1 MRSLERASRPLPS
14 SPSSSDLMTRLA
26 SLLLCVALVGCGGA
40 TVRTTPLT
48 AADYRARAE
57 ALPTDPELALARAEA
72 ELFANGGDT
81 TAAQAAITRARELGA
96 SPLRT
101 QMLAAIEA
109 DIHGRHAEALAGYL
123 SALRTTADPA
133 GASDPWAPVIAE
145 VAVASIVEYDDAL
158 PGYVAQVRPV
168 FEALYASPSASVG
181 PRARWAI
188 GNVLVDFAYRRGDMD
203 AVRTLAGSQRCVTA
217 MRVAGPFG
225 PRQLLDFDRALAP
238 EEPGPLADSYD
249 LGVGRGRRATRD
261 AEARG
266 CAVHLGNG
274 PVGGA
279 GTTYAEGTFSVPSAG
294 TYTIRLETPNAV
306 ELFVDDRSVARVD
319 RRVEPVGRTTLHAV
333 ELTAGEH
340 RFLAKIATRHPNPIL
355 LLSLFDGDE
364 TTDLA
369 LDDAATREAH
379 PIAYYLDVTRSMAR
393 ADWVTA
399 RERLGSIDADVAP
412 SSVLV
417 LATGIA
423 FGDPL
428 RAETVARDDA
438 LRFVTEAR
446 ERDPEA
452 WYPVIQAARFEA
464 DNGRVRESIAML
476 REGMD
481 HYPEVLAFPLSLVD
495 LLTARG
501 WNDQV
506 EPVIAAMRTRVPDA
520 CRPLRAALNRSLER
534 GHIPESDRL
543 AEELVGCD
551 ARSDA
556 RLQRLFRRRDWTAAS
571 TELSRL
577 ASMEPRTTRFAILDS
592 ELTVAR
598 ARNDQPRIDA
608 LLRELGEMMPQ
619 SQNIVL
625 AEVDRL
631 MSRGDEQAARTRL
644 LQALSVEPEAMADLR
659 RLARSVFRESPLEP
673 YRRDGLQVI
682 RDFVASGR
690 TYENAPQVL
699 VWDYT
704 VTRLMPDGTIMEL
717 THQIYRAQSEEAV
730 DDLGQ
735 FQAPEDALLL
745 TLRTVKADGTRR
757 EPDRIAGLEH
767 IEMPSLEVGDFVES
781 EYLRVRPPAATYDGG
796 AVGDRFYFQ
805 SFEIPFDTSQLTLV
819 APASFEVH
827 VDPRGE
833 APRTEERTEGDTRVY
848 HWEVHQ
854 SQPLSPEPGAV
865 NAREYLPSIGWAVRA
880 EWPQLV
886 ESLRDVLADRSIRDP
901 AAERLA
907 REISGEAGSSVEQR
921 AQRIY
926 HWVLENIEDT
936 SDVFGQAAPML
947 SARTGSRSR
956 LYVYLLGLVGI
967 DADLAIVRSYAF
979 DSTESQ
985 VPDDDTY
992 GDVAIRVQGST
1003 GPIWV
1008 ETGMR
1013 RSAFGTLSPLVR
1025 GQDALILDAPFE
1037 RTHVTSPSDEVDLH
1051 DIDVDLTVLPNGDAN
1066 ATITETFRGLGAAG
1080 WRNEL
1085 ADIPEAQL
1093 ETLFE
1098 QNYVAR
1104 ILPGALMRSLRITGR
1119 EDFEM
1124 PLVFRYEIEVEDI
1137 GRVENGARLL
1147 PTLFPSLL
1155 TANHAR
1161 LAQRQR
1167 AQIVPSSAMD
1177 VRVAIHAPPGG
1188 RVEAPETRTLEG
1200 REGMTV
1206 TYGSSPLA
1214 DGLVLTRNVRIHRMR
1229 VPPAEYPELAAL
1241 CRAADEQEQR
1251 EVRVVMP

>member
-1 MRSLERASRPLPS
+1 MRLHLSIVSF
-14 SPSSSDLMTRLA
+14 
-26 SLLLCVALVGCGGA
+26 LLLGLVGCGGA
-40 TVRTTPLT
+40 TSRTTPLT
-48 AADYRARAE
+48 AADHRARA
-57 ALPTDPELALARAEA
+57 AAQPTDPGLALARAEA
-72 ELFANGGDT
+72 ELFADGGDST
-81 TAAQAAITRARELGA
+81 SAAAALARARELGA
-96 SPLRT
+96 SPLRV

-109 DIHGRHAEALAGYL
+109 DLHGRHREALAGYL
-123 SALRTTADPA
+123 AALRAAA
-133 GASDPWAPVIAE
+133 GSEDAWAGPIAE

-158 PGYVAQVRPV
+158 PGYAATVRPV
-168 FEALYASPSASVG
+168 FEELYAGSRVG

-188 GNVLVDFAYRRGDMD
+188 GNVLIDFAYRRGDID
-203 AVRTLAGSQRCVTA
+203 AVRALAGSQRCVTS
-217 MRVAGPFG
+217 MRIAGPFG

-238 EEPGPLADSYD
+238 EEPGPLAESYD
-249 LGVGRGRRATRD
+249 LGVGRGRRATRE

-274 PVGGA
+274 PVGGP
-279 GTTYAEGTFSVPSAG
+279 GTTYAEGTFEVPSAG
-294 TYTIRLETPNAV
+294 LYTIRLETPNAV
-306 ELFVDDRSVARVD
+306 ELFVDDRSVARID
-319 RRVEPVGRTTLHAV
+319 RRVEPVGRTTLHAL
-333 ELTAGEH
+333 ELTAGPH
-340 RFLAKIATRHPNPIL
+340 RVLAKVTTRHPNPIVL
-355 LLSLFDGDE
+355 VSLFDGDQSRE
-364 TTDLA
+364 LDLGSA
-369 LDDAATREAH
+369 ETREAH
-379 PIAYYLDVTRSMAR
+379 PLAHYLDVTRAMAR
-393 ADWVTA
+393 ADWVGA
-399 RERLGSIDADVAP
+399 RERLGAIDADTAP
-412 SSVLV
+412 ALPLV

-428 RAETVARDDA
+428 RAETVSRDDA

-452 WYPVIQAARFEA
+452 WYPRLQAARFEA
-464 DNGRVRESIAML
+464 DNGRVREAIAML

-481 HYPEVLAFPLSLVD
+481 RHPEVLAFALTLVD

-506 EPVIAAMRTRVPDA
+506 EPVLATMRTRVPDA
-520 CRPLRAALNRSLER
+520 CRPVRAALNRALER
-534 GHIPESDRL
+534 GRVPESDRL
-543 AEELVGCD
+543 VEQLVSCD

-556 RLQRLFRRRDWTAAS
+556 RLQRLFRRRDWDAAG
-571 TELSRL
+571 TELARL
-577 ASMEPRTTRFAILDS
+577 AALEPRTSRFAILDS
-592 ELTVAR
+592 ELTIAR
-598 ARNDQPRIDA
+598 ARNDQARIEA
-608 LLRELGEMMPQ
+608 LLGELGRMMPQ

-625 AEVDRL
+625 AEIDRL
-631 MSRGDEQAARTRL
+631 VAHGEEQAARTRL
-644 LQALSVEPEAMADLR
+644 LAAFTAEPTAMVDLR
-659 RLARSVFRESPLEP
+659 RLARSVFHESPLES

-682 RDFVASGR
+682 RDFIASAR

-704 VTRLMPDGTIMEL
+704 VTRLMPDGTILEL

-735 FQAPEDALLL
+735 FRAPEEALLL

-781 EYLRVRPPAATYDGG
+781 EYLRVRPPTAAYDGG
-796 AVGDRFYFQ
+796 AVGDRFFFQ

-819 APASFEVH
+819 APASVEVR

-854 SQPLSPEPGAV
+854 SLPLSPEPGSV
-865 NAREYLPSIGWAVRA
+865 NPREYLPSIGWAVRA

-886 ESLRDVLADRSIRDP
+886 ESLRDVLADRSIHDP
-901 AAERLA
+901 AAARLA
-907 REISGEAGSSVEQR
+907 REIAGEPGSSVEQR
-921 AQRIY
+921 AQRLY

-947 SARTGSRSR
+947 SARTGSRAR
-956 LYVYLLGLVGI
+956 IYAYLLGLVGI
-967 DADLAIVRSYAF
+967 DADLAVVRSFAF
-979 DSTESQ
+979 DATESE

-1003 GPIWV
+1003 GPLWV

-1037 RTHVTSPSDEVDLH
+1037 RARVSSPRDDVDLH
-1051 DIDVDLTVLPNGDAN
+1051 DIDVDLTVLPNGDAM
-1066 ATITETFRGLGAAG
+1066 ATVTETFRGLGAAG

-1137 GRVENGARLL
+1137 GRLEGGARLL
-1147 PTLFPSLL
+1147 PTLFPSMF

-1188 RVEAPETRTLEG
+1188 RVEAPEPRALDG
-1200 REGMTV
+1200 REGLEV
-1206 TYGSSPLA
+1206 RYGSSPLA
-1214 DGLVLTRNVRIHRMR
+1214 DGLVVTRRVRIPRMR
-1229 VPPAEYPELAAL
+1229 VPPAEYPALAAL

-1251 EVRVVMP
+1251 ETRVVMP

>member
-1 MRSLERASRPLPS
+1 MRFAP
-14 SPSSSDLMTRLA
+14 
-26 SLLLCVALVGCGGA
+26 LLLCLALVGCGGA

-48 AADYRARAE
+48 AADYRTRAD
-57 ALPTDPELALARAEA
+57 ALPLDPELALARAEA
-72 ELFANGGDT
+72 ELFVNGGDT
-81 TAAQAAITRARELGA
+81 TTAQAAIARATELGA

-101 QMLAAIEA
+101 RMLAAIEA
-109 DIHGRHAEALAGYL
+109 DVHGRHGEALDGYL
-123 SALRTTADPA
+123 DVLQQASAS
-133 GASDPWAPVIAE
+133 SDPWAGVIAE
-145 VAVASIVEYDDAL
+145 VSVASVIEYDDSV
-158 PGYVAQVRPV
+158 PRFVARVRPV
-168 FEALYASPSASVG
+168 FEALYASASASLG

-188 GNVLVDFAYRRGDMD
+188 GNVLIDFAYRRGEMD
-203 AVRTLAGSQRCVTA
+203 AVRTLATSQRCVTNL
-217 MRVAGPFG
+217 RVAGPFG
-225 PRQLLDFDRALAP
+225 PRQLLDFDRQLAP
-238 EEPGPLADSYD
+238 EEAGPLAAEYD

-261 AEARG
+261 SEARG

-294 TYTIRLETPNAV
+294 TYTLRLETPNAI

-319 RRVEPVGRTTLHAV
+319 RRVEPVGRTTLHALT
-333 ELTAGEH
+333 LTAGEH
-340 RFLAKIATRHPNPIL
+340 RFMAKVATRHPNPIL
-355 LLSLFDGDE
+355 ITSLFDGDQTSDVE
-364 TTDLA
+364 LSA
-369 LDDAATREAH
+369 RETREAH
-379 PIAYYLDVTRSMAR
+379 PLAYYLDVTRAMAR
-393 ADWVTA
+393 ADWVSA
-399 RERLGSIDADVAP
+399 RERLGTIDADAAP
-412 SSVLV
+412 STVLV

-438 LRFVTEAR
+438 LRFTTEAR
-446 ERDPEA
+446 ERDPEV
-452 WYPVIQAARFEA
+452 WYAVIQAARFEA
-464 DNGRVRESIAML
+464 DNGRVREALAML

-481 HYPEVLAFPLSLVD
+481 HHPEVLAFALSLVD
-495 LLTARG
+495 LLSARG
-501 WNDQV
+501 WSDQV

-520 CRPLRAALNRSLER
+520 CRPVRAALNQALER
-534 GHIPESDRL
+534 GHVPESDRL
-543 AEELVGCD
+543 SEELVTCD

-556 RLQRLFRRRDWTAAS
+556 RLQRLFRRRDWDAAQ

-592 ELTVAR
+592 ELTIAR
-598 ARNDQPRIDA
+598 ARNDQSRIDELLSQLEA
-608 LLRELGEMMPQ
+608 LMPQ
-619 SQNIVL
+619 SQNVVL

-631 MSRGDEQAARTRL
+631 LSRGNEQRARERL
-644 LQALSVEPEAMADLR
+644 LTAFATEPEAMADLR
-659 RLARSVFRESPLEP
+659 RLARSIFRESPLEA
-673 YRRDGLQVI
+673 YRRDGAEVI
-682 RDFVASGR
+682 RNFAASGR

-704 VTRLMPDGTIMEL
+704 VTRLLPDGTIMEL
-717 THQIYRAQSEEAV
+717 THQIYRAQSEEAI

-767 IEMPSLEVGDFVES
+767 IEMPSLEVGDYVES
-781 EYLRVRPPAATYDGG
+781 EYLRVRPPAAAYDGG
-796 AVGDRFYFQ
+796 AVGDRFFFQ

-819 APASFEVH
+819 VPAGVEVA

-833 APRTEERTEGDTRVY
+833 APETQQRTEGDTRVY
-848 HWEVHQ
+848 HWEVHEA
-854 SQPLSPEPGAV
+854 QPLSPEPGAV
-865 NAREYLPSIGWAVRA
+865 NAREFLPSIGWAVRA

-886 ESLRDVLADRSIRDP
+886 ESLRDVLADRSVRDP
-901 AAERLA
+901 AAERLV
-907 REISGEAGSSVEQR
+907 REIVGEGGSSVEQR
-921 AQRIY
+921 AQRLY
-926 HWVLENIEDT
+926 HWLLENVEDT

-956 LYVYLLGLVGI
+956 LYVYMLGLAGI

-979 DSTESQ
+979 DATESD

-992 GDVAIRVQGST
+992 GDVAVRVQGST

-1013 RSAFGTLSPLVR
+1013 RSPFGTLSPLVR

-1037 RTHVTSPSDEVDLH
+1037 RATVSMPDDQVDLH
-1051 DIDVDLTVLPNGDAN
+1051 EVDVDLTVAADGDAT
-1066 ATITETFRGLGAAG
+1066 ATITETFHGLGASG

-1119 EDFEM
+1119 EDPEM
-1124 PLVFRYEIEVEDI
+1124 PLVFRFEIEVEDI

-1147 PTLFPSLL
+1147 PTLFPSSL
-1155 TANHAR
+1155 TSQYAR
-1161 LAQRQR
+1161 LATRRR
-1167 AQIVPSSAMD
+1167 AQIVPAAALD
-1177 VRVAIHAPPGG
+1177 VRVAIHAPAGG
-1188 RVEAPETRTLEG
+1188 RVEAPEARTLSG
-1200 REGMTV
+1200 REGMSV
-1206 TYGSSPLA
+1206 TYASEPIT
-1214 DGLVLTRNVRIHRMR
+1214 DGLVLTRRVRMHRMR
-1229 VPPAEYPELAAL
+1229 IPPSEYAEFAQL
-1241 CRAADEQEQR
+1241 CRATDEQEQR

>member
-1 MRSLERASRPLPS
+1 MRHPLLRSSRSASVLI
-14 SPSSSDLMTRLA
+14 LTLA
-26 SLLLCVALVGCGGA
+26 MVGCGGT
-40 TVRTTPLT
+40 TVRTAPLT
-48 AADYRARAE
+48 AADYRTRAE
-57 ALPTDPELALARAEA
+57 ALPSDPELALARAEA
-72 ELFANGGDT
+72 ELFVNGGD
-81 TAAQAAITRARELGA
+81 AAQAHDAIAHAAELGA

-101 QMLAAIEA
+101 RMLAAIEA
-109 DIHGRHAEALAGYL
+109 DVHGRHAEALEAYL
-123 SALRTTADPA
+123 EVLRAVP
-133 GASDPWAPVIAE
+133 GSDDAWAPVIAE
-145 VAVASIVEYDDAL
+145 VAVASIVEYDDAV
-158 PGYVAQVRPV
+158 PGFVAHVRPV
-168 FEALYASPSASVG
+168 FEELFASGAASVG

-188 GNVLVDFAYRRGDMD
+188 GNVLIDFAYRRGDMD
-203 AVRTLAGSQRCVTA
+203 AVRTIAGAQRCVTA

-274 PVGGA
+274 PVGGP
-279 GTTYAEGTFSVPSAG
+279 GTTYAEGSVSVPSAG

-340 RFLAKIATRHPNPIL
+340 RFLAKIATRHPNPIVL
-355 LLSLFDGDE
+355 VSLVDGDQSG
-364 TTDLA
+364 DVA
-369 LDDAATREAH
+369 LSSVREAH
-379 PIAYYLDVTRSMAR
+379 PLAYYLDVTRAMAR
-393 ADWVTA
+393 ADWVGA
-399 RERLGSIDADVAP
+399 RETLGEVDAELAP
-412 SSVLV
+412 SPVLV

-446 ERDPEA
+446 ERDAAA
-452 WYPVIQAARFEA
+452 WYPTIQAARFEA
-464 DNGRVRESIAML
+464 DNGRVREAIAML
-476 REGMD
+476 RQGMQEHPD
-481 HYPEVLAFPLSLVD
+481 VLAFPLSLVD

-520 CRPLRAALNRSLER
+520 CRPMRAALNRALER
-534 GHIPESDRL
+534 GHLPESDRL
-543 AEELVGCD
+543 SEELVSCD
-551 ARSDA
+551 ARSDS
-556 RLQRLFRRRDWTAAS
+556 RMQRLLRRREWDAATA
-571 TELSRL
+571 ELARL
-577 ASMEPRTTRFAILDS
+577 ASMEPRSARFAILDS
-592 ELTVAR
+592 ELTIAR

-608 LLRELGEMMPQ
+608 LLHELGEMMPQ

-625 AEVDRL
+625 AEVDRQL
-631 MSRGDEQAARTRL
+631 ARGQEQAARTRL
-644 LQALSVEPEAMADLR
+644 LEAFAREPESMAELR
-659 RLARSVFRESPLEP
+659 HLARSIFHESPLEA
-673 YRRDGLQVI
+673 YRRDGAEVI
-682 RDFVASGR
+682 RAFAASGR

-704 VTRLMPDGTIMEL
+704 VTRLLPDGTILEL

-745 TLRTVKADGTRR
+745 TLRTIKADGTRR

-767 IEMPSLEVGDFVES
+767 IEMPSLEVGDYVES
-781 EYLRVRPPAATYDGG
+781 EYLRVRPPAAAYDGG

-819 APASFEVH
+819 VPASVEVR

-833 APRTEERTEGDTRVY
+833 APRTEQRTEGDTRVY

-854 SQPLSPEPGAV
+854 SQPLAPEPGAV
-865 NAREYLPSIGWAVRA
+865 NPREFLPSIGWAVRA

-886 ESLRDVLADRSIRDP
+886 ESLRDVLADRDLRDP
-901 AAERLA
+901 AAERLV
-907 REISGEAGSSVEQR
+907 REIVGEPTSSAEQR
-921 AQRIY
+921 AQRLY
-926 HWVLENIEDT
+926 HWVIENVEDT

-956 LYVYLLGLVGI
+956 LYVYMLRLAGI
-967 DADLAIVRSYAF
+967 DADLAVVRSYAF
-979 DSTESQ
+979 DATESD

-992 GDVAIRVQGST
+992 GDLAVRLRGSA

-1025 GQDALILDAPFE
+1025 GQDALVLDAPFE
-1037 RTHVTSPSDEVDLH
+1037 RTHVSAPSDESDLH
-1051 DIDVDLTVLPNGDAN
+1051 EVDVDLTVAANGDAT
-1066 ATITETFRGLGAAG
+1066 ATITETFHGLGAAG

-1085 ADIPEAQL
+1085 ADVPEAQL

-1104 ILPGALMRSLRITGR
+1104 ILPGALMRSLRMTGR
-1119 EDFEM
+1119 EDPEM

-1147 PTLFPSLL
+1147 PTLFPSML
-1155 TANHAR
+1155 TANYAR
-1161 LAQRQR
+1161 LASRQR
-1167 AQIVPSSAMD
+1167 TMIVPSQALD
-1177 VRVAIHAPPGG
+1177 VRVTIHAPPGG
-1188 RVEAPETRTLEG
+1188 RVEPQEERVLSG
-1200 REGMTV
+1200 REGMEV
-1206 TYGSSPLA
+1206 RYGSSPTA
-1214 DGLVLTRNVRIHRMR
+1214 DGLALSRRVRMHRMR
-1229 VPPAEYPELAAL
+1229 IPPTEYGEFAAL
-1241 CRAADEQEQR
+1241 CRATDEQEQR